1 MRLCNHILFTGFL
14 FQENGIT
21 CRMKHFITSEELK
34 QQLGKVVI
42 FDCRAHL
49 TQKTLG
55 REQYRTGHIPGAY
68 YLDLEKDM
76 SSPIAAHGGRHPLP
90 DIEIFSARLRASG
103 VNHQSTIVLYD
114 DSRMAY
120 AARAWW
126 LLRYC
131 GHQQVL
137 ILDGGYTGWVNCGGA
152 IDRREPAIKQGN
164 FKAVVQPDWI
174 LNRDDICALGEQL
187 TLIDSR
193 EAKRYSGE
201 EEPIDPVAGHIP
213 GALNFFWQEAVDE
226 QGFIKPEKEQQKR
239 WVNLPKDKKIVV
251 YCGSGV
257 TACVNLLSLELSGIE
272 AALYPGSWSDW
283 CSYLPNNK
291 LPKPQIT

>member
-1 MRLCNHILFTGFL
+1 
-14 FQENGIT
+14 
-21 CRMKHFITSEELK
+21 MKYFITSEQLK
-34 QQLGKVVI
+34 QQLGKVVV
-42 FDCRAHL
+42 FDCRFHL

-76 SSPIAAHGGRHPLP
+76 SSPVGLHGGRHPLP
-90 DIEIFSARLRASG
+90 DVETFSGKLRKAG
-103 VNHQSTIVLYD
+103 VNQCSMIVVYD

-126 LLRYC
+126 LLRYY

-137 ILDGGYTGWVNCGGA
+137 ILDGGYSGWVNSGGA
-152 IDRREPAIKQGN
+152 IDRREPAVRQGN
-164 FKAVVQPDWI
+164 FKAVVQPDWTLDREAI
-174 LNRDDICALGEQL
+174 IAAGEQL

-201 EEPIDPVAGHIP
+201 DEPIDPVAGHIP
-213 GALNFFWQEAVDE
+213 GALNLFWQDAVDE
-226 QGFIKPEKEQQKR
+226 KGFIKPENEQKER
-239 WVNLPKDKKIVV
+239 WKNLPRDKKIVV

-257 TACVNLLSLELSGIE
+257 TACVNLLSLELSGID

-283 CSYLPNNK
+283 CLYLSK
-291 LPKPQIT
+291 QTPK